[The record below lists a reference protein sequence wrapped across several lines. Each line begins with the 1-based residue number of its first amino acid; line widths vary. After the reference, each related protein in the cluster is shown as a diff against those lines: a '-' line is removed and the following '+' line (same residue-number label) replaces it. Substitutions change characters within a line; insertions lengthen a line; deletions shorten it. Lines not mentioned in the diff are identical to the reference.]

1 MADMDRSLVYAYKQ
15 NILEDLQRLI
25 AIPSVQAPP
34 APGAPYGA
42 ESVRALD
49 FVLSRA
55 HALGFTTE
63 NIDGHAGHVEY
74 GTRGPLIGI
83 LVHLDVVPAGDGWTH
98 DPFGGTFEDGCVYG
112 RGASD
117 NKGPAI
123 AALYSLRALADELGP
138 ESELPARFR
147 IIYGLNEESGM
158 AGVTHYF
165 SREPLPDYGF
175 SPDAAYPLLNR
186 EKGIAHVFLR
196 RPRGAG
202 AGVRSLRG
210 GLAFNMV
217 PDAAEAAISPEHD
230 AVLRA
235 YVKDEY
241 EASTVTPRVQ
251 IRSSPG
257 RAEGTDTPLL
267 VTAAGVSAHGGSPAE
282 GVNAAGHL
290 LHFLSQADQERPDST
305 GSPLLDPALRWLADT
320 VALDTRGERLG
331 IACADEE
338 SGELSVNLGMVS
350 VTATEIEVG
359 LDIRYPVTCS
369 WERIHAALSRRARR
383 AGFAV
388 VKKQHLEPLFVPSE
402 APLVKALLSAYSAVT
417 GESAEPQSMAGGT
430 YARMLK
436 NRGVAFG
443 ANFPGED
450 TRGHRPDEFIR
461 LDSLMKHAEIQTRAL
476 HELSQLS

>member
-1 MADMDRSLVYAYKQ
+1 MNAKRVYSYKQ
-15 NILEDLQRLI
+15 QILDDLQHLI

-34 APGAPYGA
+34 APGAPYGV
-42 ESVRALD
+42 ESVRALE

-55 HALGFTTE
+55 RALGFTAE

-74 GTRGPLIGI
+74 GKRGPLIAI
-83 LVHLDVVPAGDGWTH
+83 LVHLDVVPAGDDWTH
-98 DPFGGTFEDGCVYG
+98 DPFGGDVENGCVYG

-123 AALYSLRALADELGP
+123 AALYSLRALADEVGS

-158 AGVTHYF
+158 AGVAHYF

-186 EKGIAHVFLR
+186 EKGIVHVFLR
-196 RPRGAG
+196 GPRGAG
-202 AGVRSLRG
+202 AGVRSLQG

-217 PDAAEAAISPEHD
+217 PDAAEAEISPEYH
-230 AVLRA
+230 AELRA
-235 YVKDEY
+235 QG
-241 EASTVTPRVQ
+241 S
-251 IRSSPG
+251 
-257 RAEGTDTPLL
+257 DTPLL
-267 VTAAGVSAHGGSPAE
+267 FSTTGVSAHGGSPAE

-290 LHFLSQADQERPDST
+290 LRFLSQADQGRPDPT
-305 GSPLLDPALRWLADT
+305 KLPLLDPPLRWLADN

-338 SGELSVNLGMVS
+338 SGELSVNLGLIS
-350 VTATEIEVG
+350 VTGTEIEVG
-359 LDIRYPVTCS
+359 VDIRYPVTYS
-369 WERIHAALSRRARR
+369 WEHIHEALSRRAGK

-388 VKKQHLEPLFVPSE
+388 VEKQHLEPLFVPSE
-402 APLVKALLSAYSAVT
+402 APLVKALLSAYRAVT

-476 HELSQLS
+476 YELSHLK